1 MRATVRNRCCDRPTR
16 RFPTGDHPLTICFR
30 ASPGTA
36 IRLGQP
42 VAAIGSVA
50 AVSALRWHHRPKLR
64 QPVLVAAFEGWN
76 DAGDAASSAARW
88 LADRYGAELVA
99 TIEAEDFFDFTTTR
113 PMVEHDE
120 GGRRIVWPDTE
131 LWACSTDSRA
141 DLVVMV
147 GQEPHLRWRTYAK
160 AVTEAADA
168 LECSMALTLGA
179 LLSEVP
185 HTRPTNVTG
194 TTDDDDLL
202 ERFELERSSYEGPTG
217 IVGVLHAAC
226 QDRGIP
232 TASLWAAVPT
242 YVSGAPSPKATLAL
256 VERACA
262 VLGINQPTTDLQIAS
277 AAYERQ
283 IDELVEA
290 DDDTA
295 AYVAGLEA
303 AADDEGHDEDQPSA
317 HPARGGAAADP
328 SSDAH
333 PEPPPEG
340 IDDST
345 LDDDPD
351 ALVDEVE
358 RFLRGD

>member
-1 MRATVRNRCCDRPTR
+1 MV
-16 RFPTGDHPLTICFR
+16 
-30 ASPGTA
+30 
-36 IRLGQP
+36 
-42 VAAIGSVA
+42 

-76 DAGDAASSAARW
+76 DAGDAASGAARW

-99 TIEAEDFFDFTTTR
+99 TIESEDFFDFTTTR
-113 PMVEHDE
+113 PIVELDE
-120 GGRRIVWPDTE
+120 EGRRRITWPDTE
-131 LWACSTDSRA
+131 LWACTTDGPS
-141 DLVVMV
+141 DLVIMV
-147 GQEPHLRWRTYAK
+147 GHEPHLRWRTYCR

-185 HTRPTNVTG
+185 HTRPTSVTG
-194 TTDDDDLL
+194 TAEDPELRERLDLVP
-202 ERFELERSSYEGPTG
+202 SSYEGPTG

-226 QDRGIP
+226 RDRGIAA
-232 TASLWAAVPT
+232 ASLWATVPT

-262 VLGINQPTTDLQIAS
+262 VLSIQHPTTDLQIAT

-295 AYVAGLEA
+295 AYVASLEEA
-303 AADDEGHDEDQPSA
+303 ADEEEAAEGTDGESRP
-317 HPARGGAAADP
+317 HPARGASHAE
-328 SSDAH
+328 H
-333 PEPPPEG
+333 PEAPPVDGAP
-340 IDDST
+340 

-351 ALVDEVE
+351 ALVEEVE